1 MISAPLT
8 GIRVLDLSRLL
19 PGPYCTSLLADLG
32 AEVIKIETPGA
43 GDYSRMIPTDL
54 GGDGTFQAVNR
65 NKKSVAL
72 NYRNAR
78 GLQVLL
84 RLASA
89 VDVVVEGFRPG
100 AAARW
105 GLGYEAIRQVSP
117 SVVYCSLSGY
127 GQNGPYA
134 ERAGHDLNY
143 QALGGLLA
151 LNGAAGGPPLP
162 TGVQIADLA
171 GGMLAAIAI
180 LGALFGRQQTG
191 QGAYLDV
198 SMLDAVVSWLA
209 PVAGALF
216 LQSGQNPARG
226 GTPLTGS
233 LPSYGVYATADGKY
247 LALSALE
254 PHFWTAFCN
263 ALGREDLFRRQ
274 FDASLIPE
282 LAALFAQRTRAEW
295 LALLGPADVCLEP
308 VYGVDEVLQD
318 PQARER
324 GLVVEADPLD
334 AAGPVSAP
342 GPPWRFGS
350 PFQFVERGRGAPAP
364 KLGQHTQEVL
374 RQAGLGD
381 EEIQELAQA
390 KIIRLGL
397 R

>member
-8 GIRVLDLSRLL
+8 GIRILDLSRLL

-324 GLVVEADPLD
+324 GLVVEADPPD

>member
-1 MISAPLT
+1 MIPPPLT
-8 GIRVLDLSRLL
+8 GIRILDLSRLL

-84 RLASA
+84 RLATA

-143 QALGGLLA
+143 QALSGLLA

-198 SMLDAVVSWLA
+198 SMFDAAISWLA

-233 LPSYGVYATADGKY
+233 LPSYTVYTTADGKY

-282 LAALFAQRTRAEW
+282 LAVLFAQRTRAEW

-308 VYGVDEVLQD
+308 VNGVDEVLED

-324 GLVVEADPLD
+324 GLVVQGDLPGAPE
-334 AAGPVSAP
+334 PVSGP
-342 GPPWRFGS
+342 GPAWRFGS

-364 KLGQHTQEVL
+364 ALGQHTQDVL

-381 EEIQELAQA
+381 EEIQDLAQA
-390 KIIRLGL
+390 KIIRVGS

>member
-72 NYRNAR
+72 NYRNVR

-180 LGALFGRQQTG
+180 LGALFGRQKTG
-191 QGAYLDV
+191 QGAHLDV

-233 LPSYGVYATADGKY
+233 LPSYSVYATADGKY